1 MSVIITATRPNVPNN
16 AQIAVTAAMPVIY
29 AAASIDETLPWPIN
43 ITAVPGSG
51 TPAGT
56 MLVEKQTASSGV
68 WEAWPAGAVAVPT
81 TYVLTGPVYALR
93 FTADTQNGV
102 VELAQ

>member
-1 MSVIITATRPNVPNN
+1 MSVITANRPNAPNN

>member
-1 MSVIITATRPNVPNN
+1 MSVITANRPNAPHNE
-16 AQIAVTAAMPVIY
+16 QITVTAAMPVIY

>member
-1 MSVIITATRPNVPNN
+1 MSVITANRPNAPNN
-16 AQIAVTAAMPVIY
+16 AQIAVAAAMPVIY

-56 MLVEKQTASSGV
+56 MLVEYQTASSGE
-68 WEAWPAGAVAVPT
+68 WIEWPAGTVSVAT
-81 TYVLTGPVYALR
+81 TYLLTGPVYALR
-93 FTADTQNGV
+93 FTADTWNGV